1 MDALTIRADGTFLL
15 EGQFL
20 GFQPRKSSPYGYLR
34 VTTSGCDRTLKL
46 AKSLRL
52 MLFRELTPGDWVR
65 VLGTQKIDSK
75 TGTLEWKA
83 REVLKLSP
91 GSQRLAPETLPP
103 SPDSQTP
110 DPQTPDSQIL
120 FPGNISTASTSNPKK
135 SPQAKVL
142 ICQKSSCRK
151 RGSGAICQA
160 FAHTLEQLDQTDQVT
175 LKSTGCMDRC
185 KAGPNV
191 VILPDKARY
200 THVTPAMV
208 PELIQHH
215 LSPVPS

>member
-34 VTTSGCDRTLKL
+34 VMTSAGDRTLKL

-52 MLFRELTPGDWVR
+52 MLFRDLTPGDWVR
-65 VLGTQKIDSK
+65 VLGTQKINSK

-103 SPDSQTP
+103 SHDA
-110 DPQTPDSQIL
+110 QTPDSQML
-120 FPGNISTASTSNPKK
+120 FPGDTSTAPTSTPKK

-151 RGSGAICQA
+151 RGSGTICQA
-160 FAHTLEQLDQTDQVT
+160 FAHTLEQLGQTDQVT

-200 THVTPAMV
+200 AHVTPAMV
-208 PELIQHH
+208 PELIQRH